1 MADIFVGI
9 GSNIEREQYIRQGVA
24 ALREQFG
31 ELSLSP
37 VYESSALGFDGP
49 AFYNLVAKFTSP
61 LSLQAVFEAIKRIE
75 FEHGRAMDA
84 QKYSS
89 RTLDIDIL
97 LYNHL
102 VVDSPCVLPRAEI
115 SKSAFVLK
123 PLADIAGELI
133 HPTLHQTYTQL
144 WQDFD
149 HSSQALTLVESFN
162 F

>member
-9 GSNIEREQYIRQGVA
+9 GSNIERERYIRQGVE
-24 ALREQFG
+24 ALEARFG
-31 ELSLSP
+31 RLTLSP
-37 VYESSALGFDGP
+37 VYESPALGFDGP
-49 AFYNLVAKFTSP
+49 AFYNLVAKFSSP
-61 LSLQAVFEAIKRIE
+61 LSLQAVFDAIKGIE

-102 VVDSPCVLPRAEI
+102 VVDIPCTLPRAEI
-115 SKSAFVLK
+115 TKSAFVLK
-123 PLADIAGELI
+123 PLADIAGSMI
-133 HPTLHQTYTQL
+133 HPTINKSYMQL

-149 HSSQALTLVESFN
+149 HPSQVLTLVDSLDF
-162 F
+162 

>member
-9 GSNIEREQYIRQGVA
+9 GSNLERDRYIRQGVE
-24 ALREQFG
+24 ALQQQFG
-31 ELSLSP
+31 ELELSP
-37 VYESSALGFDGP
+37 VYESPALGFSGP
-49 AFYNLVAKFTSP
+49 AFYNLVAKISSP
-61 LSLQAVFEAIKRIE
+61 LSLLAVFDAIKRIE

-97 LYNHL
+97 LYNQL
-102 VVDSPCVLPRAEI
+102 VVAAPCVLPRAEI
-115 SKSAFVLK
+115 IKSAFVLK
-123 PLADIAGELI
+123 PLADIAGDLV

-149 HSSQALTLVESFN
+149 HSSQVLTRVDSFS